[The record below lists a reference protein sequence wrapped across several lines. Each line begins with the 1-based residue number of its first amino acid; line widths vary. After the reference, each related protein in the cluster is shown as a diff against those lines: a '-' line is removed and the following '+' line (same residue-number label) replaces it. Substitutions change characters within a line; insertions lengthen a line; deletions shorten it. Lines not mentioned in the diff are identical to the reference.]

1 MEVEINATESIQR
14 ESNPTVNDVDR
25 FDQTMPVNTRM
36 KGKKVTKKKK
46 EKRYNIWMCDNAFI

>member
-25 FDQTMPVNTRM
+25 FDNHASEHKNERQKSNE
-36 KGKKVTKKKK
+36 K
-46 EKRYNIWMCDNAFI
+46 EERKRYNAWTCDNAFI